1 MQLRSVLIFS
11 LPLLLTACGSSG
23 SSSNSNP
30 SSSGPLSGNWQ
41 MALQAVPTTTT
52 NITAIMRASNVVSAT
67 VTSSEGFSAGKEVG
81 VSGVVNSS
89 YDGVFTLTVV
99 DKSTSVL
106 QWVQSG
112 PNSSSRGGSIV
123 RYSTPPKTQS
133 GFLIQNGGTVTGS
146 VIFTDQPCSGVGS
159 VTGAV
164 SGTAISLL
172 VSPTG
177 VNVNLSGTIGS
188 GQNSMSGN
196 YTTLSTGCS
205 ATNVA
210 PGTGIWTANRV
221 SPLSGKIQ
229 GTFTSKDQSLSPVAV
244 TGKVSQG
251 PNTGISAV
259 PLTGSLSATDY
270 CFSTANIS
278 GVISGT
284 SVLMNL
290 VDSDGTQIGE
300 VSGTTSLDG
309 TLITGTYQV
318 MGQGK
323 GAEPN
328 PPCGVGDH
336 GTVTLT
342 L

>member
-11 LPLLLTACGSSG
+11 LPLVLTACGSS

-30 SSSGPLSGNWQ
+30 APGPLSGNWQ
-41 MALQAVPTTTT
+41 MALQAAPTTTA
-52 NITAIMRASNVVSAT
+52 NITAITRASNVVSAT
-67 VTSSEGFSAGKEVG
+67 VTSSTGFSAGNQVG
-81 VSGVVNSS
+81 VSGVVNAS

-106 QWVQSG
+106 QWIQGG
-112 PNSSSRGGSIV
+112 PNSSSAGGSIV

-146 VIFTDQPCSGVGS
+146 VIFTDQPCSGVGG
-159 VTGAV
+159 VTGTV

-205 ATNVA
+205 ATDVA

-221 SPLSGKIQ
+221 KPLSGNIQ
-229 GTFTSKDQSLSPVAV
+229 GTLTSKDESLSPVTV

-270 CFSTANIS
+270 CFSTADIS

-290 VDSDGTQIGE
+290 VSSDGTQIGQ

-309 TLITGTYQV
+309 TFITGTYQV

-328 PPCGVGDH
+328 PPCVEGDH
-336 GTVTLT
+336 GTVTLN

>member
-1 MQLRSVLIFS
+1 MQLRSLLIFS
-11 LPLLLTACGSSG
+11 LPLLLTACGSSI
-23 SSSNSNP
+23 NSNP
-30 SSSGPLSGNWQ
+30 SPSSGPLSGNWQ
-41 MALQAVPTTTT
+41 MALQAAPTTTAT
-52 NITAIMRASNVVSAT
+52 ITAITRASNVVSAT
-67 VTSSEGFSAGKEVG
+67 VTSSAGFSAGNEVG
-81 VSGVVNSS
+81 VSGVVNST

-99 DKSTSVL
+99 DKSTSVFE
-106 QWVQSG
+106 WMQSG
-112 PNSSSRGGSIV
+112 PNSSSAGGSIV

-159 VTGAV
+159 VTGTV
-164 SGTAISLL
+164 SGAAISLL
-172 VSPTG
+172 VNPTG
-177 VNVNLSGTIGS
+177 VNVNLSGTIAS
-188 GQNSMSGN
+188 SQNSMSGN

-210 PGTGIWTANRV
+210 PGTGVWTANRV
-221 SPLSGKIQ
+221 KPLSGNIQ
-229 GTFTSKDQSLSPVAV
+229 GTFTSKDESLSPVTV

-251 PNTGISAV
+251 PNTGISTV
-259 PLTGSLSATDY
+259 PLTGNLSATDY

-290 VDSDGTQIGE
+290 VSSDGTQIGQ

-309 TLITGTYQV
+309 TFITGTYQV

-328 PPCGVGDH
+328 PPCVEGDH

>member
-1 MQLRSVLIFS
+1 MQLRSVLIS
-11 LPLLLTACGSSG
+11 SLLLLVTACGSS
-23 SSSNSNP
+23 NNNNP
-30 SSSGPLSGNWQ
+30 PSGPLSGNWQ
-41 MALQAVPTTTT
+41 MALQATPNTPT
-52 NITAIMRASNVVSAT
+52 NIAAIRRASNLVSAT
-67 VTSSEGFSAGKEVG
+67 VTSSAGFSTGREVA
-81 VSGVVNSS
+81 VSGVVNPT
-89 YDGVFTLTVV
+89 YDGVFTLTAV
-99 DKSTSVL
+99 DQGTSVL
-106 QWVQSG
+106 QWMQSG

-123 RYSTPPKTQS
+123 RYSTPPRTQS

-159 VTGAV
+159 VTGTV
-164 SGTAISLL
+164 SGTAIALL

-177 VNVNLSGTIGS
+177 INVNLSGTIGS

-210 PGTGIWTANRV
+210 PGKGIWTANRV
-221 SPLSGKIQ
+221 RPLSGNIQ
-229 GTFTSKDQSLSPVAV
+229 GTFTSKDQGLSPVAV
-244 TGKVSQG
+244 KGKVSQG

-259 PLTGSLSATDY
+259 PLTGSLSATGY
-270 CFSTANIS
+270 CFSTADIS
-278 GVISGT
+278 GAISGT
-284 SVLMNL
+284 SVVMNL
-290 VDSDGTQIGE
+290 VDSDGTQIGQ
-300 VSGTTSLDG
+300 VTGTTSLDG
-309 TLITGTYQV
+309 TFITGTYQV

-328 PPCGVGDH
+328 PPCVEGDR

>member
-11 LPLLLTACGSSG
+11 LPLVLTACGSSS
-23 SSSNSNP
+23 SSSNNNLAP
-30 SSSGPLSGNWQ
+30 GPLSGNWQ
-41 MALQAVPTTTT
+41 MALQAAPTTTA
-52 NITAIMRASNVVSAT
+52 NITAITRASNVVSAT
-67 VTSSEGFSAGKEVG
+67 VTSSTGFSAGNQVG

-106 QWVQSG
+106 QWIQGG
-112 PNSSSRGGSIV
+112 PNSSSAGGSIV

-159 VTGAV
+159 VTGTV

-205 ATNVA
+205 ATDVA

-221 SPLSGKIQ
+221 KPLSGNIQ
-229 GTFTSKDQSLSPVAV
+229 GTFTSNDESLSPVTV

-251 PNTGISAV
+251 PNTGISTV

-270 CFSTANIS
+270 CFSTADIS
-278 GVISGT
+278 GVVSGT

-290 VDSDGTQIGE
+290 VSSDGTQIGQ

-309 TLITGTYQV
+309 TFITGTYQV

-328 PPCGVGDH
+328 PPCVEGDH
-336 GTVTLT
+336 GTVTLN